1 MKLGQWIE
9 MNLGEWRDETWGMG
23 TYETW
28 TKGRDETWALDIF
41 ETWIWTDEIQTNIGG
56 YIERPG
62 GRWNDEAGYMKVRRK
77 VDP

>member
-41 ETWIWTDEIQTNIGG
+41 ETWIWTDEIQTNIG